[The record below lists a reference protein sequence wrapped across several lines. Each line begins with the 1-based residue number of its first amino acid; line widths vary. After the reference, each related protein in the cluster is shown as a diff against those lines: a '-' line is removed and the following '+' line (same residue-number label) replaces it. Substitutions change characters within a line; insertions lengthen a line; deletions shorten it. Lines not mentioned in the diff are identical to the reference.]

1 MGWGSWNTCPVD
13 KGAGGGGLLYYKDAP
28 FASSS
33 GRCKLAFLRCS
44 KCELLVAGVSLEFPA
59 VLCPLPSPATRAVV
73 WFNSFQVSEY
83 WSELF
88 QFHRPQFGAIEGR
101 LGCLWTISGWGD
113 NRELRVGPQ
122 DWLVQVYAWDWTGE
136 GLGRNS
142 VLGLARTHKTIS
154 YPLRQTCHVP
164 PPPKFFPAPACWSY
178 SSFLELLV
186 WLSRSNWKHQAS
198 GVAKSP
204 HLT

>member
-1 MGWGSWNTCPVD
+1 M
-13 KGAGGGGLLYYKDAP
+13 
-28 FASSS
+28 
-33 GRCKLAFLRCS
+33 
-44 KCELLVAGVSLEFPA
+44 EFPA

-154 YPLRQTCHVP
+154 YPLRQTRHVP
-164 PPPKFFPAPACWSY
+164 PPSTFQPRPAGATPHFWNSWS
-178 SSFLELLV
+178 
-186 WLSRSNWKHQAS
+186 
-198 GVAKSP
+198 GSP
-204 HLT
+204 DPTGSIRLQGWPRVLTSPEFWWG